1 MSAAHPKVRLSAPA
15 TAARQDV
22 LLFLEAALPIA
33 FETRF
38 VGEASWSR
46 ASAFEVAGALASYHP
61 DLLGCLRTMLDGG
74 EVNTGLSA
82 FRCVEAE

>member
-22 LLFLEAALPIA
+22 LLFLEAALPVA

-38 VGEASWSR
+38 IGETSWSR
-46 ASAFEVAGALASYHP
+46 ASIFEVAGALASYHP
-61 DLLGCLRTMLDGG
+61 DLLGCLRTMLEGR
-74 EVNTGLSA
+74 EVTTGLSA
-82 FRCVEAE
+82 YRCAETE